1 MKRRLYCEECDQCY
15 DGQGDPRSD
24 HGHCQDC
31 GGRLCIADAHLQDE
45 RVTYDYWGAPQWR
58 GFPDEDHE

>member
-1 MKRRLYCEECDQCY
+1 MRPRLYCEECDQRY

-31 GGRLCIADAHLQDE
+31 YARLVI
-45 RVTYDYWGAPQWR
+45 YDYGHDRYGNVGRRYEQWR